1 MSYNIIVRM
10 GWLSLC
16 CPGKNGW
23 CLAGLRTCVKYE
35 VLKSLFNMPFLTH
48 EVLGGCLWSLGF
60 LSLFSLHPSNQLSPK
75 IHASLLLL
83 NFFLELYTLVGWE
96 SPLENL
102 LLLSWLPSHSRIR
115 DQGLTVPCLSSLQP
129 ADLYWWQAHVIK
141 YFIWICSS
149 IGTVLQISLL
159 AFEALEGYPF
169 SANY

>member
-10 GWLSLC
+10 EWLSLH
-16 CPGKNGW
+16 CPGENGW
-23 CLAGLRTCVKYE
+23 CLAGLRMCVMYE
-35 VLKSLFNMPFLTH
+35 VLKSLFNVPFLTC
-48 EVLGGCLWSLGF
+48 EGLGGCLWSLGF

-129 ADLYWWQAHVIK
+129 ADLYGWQAHVIK
-141 YFIWICSS
+141 YFIWRMPGCS
-149 IGTVLQISLL
+149 VVKHLPL
-159 AFEALEGYPF
+159 AQGMIPG
-169 SANY
+169 S